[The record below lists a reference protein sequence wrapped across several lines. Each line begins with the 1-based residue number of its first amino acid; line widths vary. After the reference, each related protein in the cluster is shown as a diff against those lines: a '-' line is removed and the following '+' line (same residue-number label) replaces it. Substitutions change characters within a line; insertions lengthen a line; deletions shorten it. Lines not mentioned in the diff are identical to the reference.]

1 MSSTNKMVKWI
12 SIPIKAVLI
21 ALIFL
26 YRYLVSPVLHALAPG
41 SGCRF
46 QPTCSEYAVIAI
58 RKHGPFRGTWL
69 AVRRISKCHP
79 WGDYGY
85 DPVPDG
91 CSCTKRKDHQHP
103 STFEPSRHNGGSSQ
117 IH

>member
-1 MSSTNKMVKWI
+1 MNRINKMVKWI
-12 SIPIKAVLI
+12 SFPIKAVLI
-21 ALIFL
+21 GLIFL

-58 RKHGPFRGTWL
+58 RKHGPFKGTWL
-69 AVRRISKCHP
+69 AIRRLSRCHP

-91 CSCTKRKDHQHP
+91 CSCTNRKDHQHP
-103 STFEPSRHNGGSSQ
+103 STFGPSGNNGGSTQ